1 MDVFFHRLAFFYF
14 NVLDGCAQYADLSGF
29 VYAEDSEEASELAVD
44 NWNIHEEE
52 YTDSDSS
59 GDSDYNYDEMEITLE
74 ESDIDVHEI
83 PARNNTNTFNP
94 VQTDLPNH
102 YLEDLPAL
110 ASL

>member
-1 MDVFFHRLAFFYF
+1 MHKFY
-14 NVLDGCAQYADLSGF
+14 VKIPYSYTQYADLSGF
-29 VYAEDSEEASELAVD
+29 VYAEDPEEASELAAD
-44 NWNIHEEE
+44 SWNIHEEE
-52 YTDSDSS
+52 YTDTDSS

-83 PARNNTNTFNP
+83 PARNNSNSFTPAHTE
-94 VQTDLPNH
+94 LPNH